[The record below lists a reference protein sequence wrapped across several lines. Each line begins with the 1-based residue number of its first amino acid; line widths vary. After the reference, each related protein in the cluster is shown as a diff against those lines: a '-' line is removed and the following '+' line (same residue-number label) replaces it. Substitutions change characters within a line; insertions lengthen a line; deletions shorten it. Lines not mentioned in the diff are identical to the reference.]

1 MDLFTT
7 FIQRND
13 NQHLADNLLEPC
25 KKILS
30 EIPNDNRYEFGKT
43 SFYYLDV
50 WEKYKDNFKDLYDYI
65 FSNAFA
71 YCEKMEL
78 LQIEKVSIENIW
90 VSEMYKFG
98 QHKLHAHAG
107 YCDLSGNFYVHTE
120 PNSADIVFHRHEFM
134 NDPMANFRCKTFNK
148 YNANEWRFP
157 AKKGNILIWKSDL
170 PHSVDL
176 NMSNS
181 RIAISFNLRL
191 ITDDGKNSATG

>member
-1 MDLFTT
+1 
-7 FIQRND
+7 
-13 NQHLADNLLEPC
+13 
-25 KKILS
+25 
-30 EIPNDNRYEFGKT
+30 
-43 SFYYLDV
+43 
-50 WEKYKDNFKDLYDYI
+50 
-65 FSNAFA
+65 
-71 YCEKMEL
+71 
-78 LQIEKVSIENIW
+78 
-90 VSEMYKFG
+90 
-98 QHKLHAHAG
+98 
-107 YCDLSGNFYVHTE
+107 
-120 PNSADIVFHRHEFM
+120 M

>member
-7 FIQRND
+7 YIQRND

-43 SFYYLDV
+43 SFYYSDI

-78 LQIEKVSIENIW
+78 SQIEKVSIENIW
-90 VSEMYKFG
+90 G
-98 QHKLHAHAG
+98 
-107 YCDLSGNFYVHTE
+107 
-120 PNSADIVFHRHEFM
+120 
-134 NDPMANFRCKTFNK
+134 
-148 YNANEWRFP
+148 FP

-176 NMSNS
+176 NMSSS

-191 ITDDGKNSATG
+191 ITDDGKNSAAG